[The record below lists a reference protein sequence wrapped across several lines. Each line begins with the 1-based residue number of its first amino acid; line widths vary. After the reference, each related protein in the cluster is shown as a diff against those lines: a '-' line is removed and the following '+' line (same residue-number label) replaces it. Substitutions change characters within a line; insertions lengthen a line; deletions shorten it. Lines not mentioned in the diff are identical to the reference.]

1 MDFQRFWDGSDML
14 FFGLKSYQTLSI
26 VPHPLLA
33 MAAKSPF
40 IIRGKVEHGTA
51 LGFTEDTLDLGAFV
65 DALGK
70 SVLRIHS
77 IQVAHQE
84 DDRPEKG
91 PVAAASGVTLNLGY
105 QLTTQSQTDIIQ
117 TSDKSV
123 IASGN
128 TVTSKVSGQAIVQ
141 MIADTNNLNPT
152 TFQVGYLIATE
163 TLYLGCK
170 TDVIVDDAFTTNVI
184 LECSVEKL
192 DERAAMSLAL
202 SQS

>member
-1 MDFQRFWDGSDML
+1 
-14 FFGLKSYQTLSI
+14 
-26 VPHPLLA
+26 

-40 IIRGKVEHGTA
+40 IIRGKVEHGISA
-51 LGFTEDTLDLGAFV
+51 GFEEDTLDLGAFV

-91 PVAAASGVTLNLGY
+91 PVANTDGTTLNLGY
-105 QLTTQSQTDIIQ
+105 QLTTQSQTNMIQ

-123 IASGN
+123 ICSGN
-128 TVTSKVSGQAIVQ
+128 TVTSKESASPIVQ
-141 MIADTNNLNPT
+141 MITDTNNLNPS
-152 TFQVGYLIATE
+152 TFAVGYLIATE
-163 TLYLGCK
+163 TLYLSTK
-170 TDVIVDDAFTTNVI
+170 TDQIVDDAFTTNII

>member
-1 MDFQRFWDGSDML
+1 
-14 FFGLKSYQTLSI
+14 
-26 VPHPLLA
+26 
-33 MAAKSPF
+33 MATKAPF
-40 IIRGKVEHGTA
+40 IIRGKVEHPVA
-51 LGFTEDTLDLGAFV
+51 AGFAEDTLDLGAFV

-84 DDRPEKG
+84 NDRPEKG
-91 PVAAASGVTLNLGY
+91 PVAAANGVTLNLGY
-105 QLTTQSQTDIIQ
+105 QLTTQSQTDMIQ

-128 TVTSKVSGQAIVQ
+128 VVTSKDSGSAIVQ
-141 MIADTNNLNPT
+141 MITDTNNLNPT
-152 TFQVGYLIATE
+152 SFQVGYLIATE
-163 TLYLGCK
+163 TLYLSSK
-170 TDVIVDDAFTTNVI
+170 TDNIVDDIFTTNVI

>member
-1 MDFQRFWDGSDML
+1 
-14 FFGLKSYQTLSI
+14 
-26 VPHPLLA
+26 

-51 LGFTEDTLDLGAFV
+51 LGFIEDTLDLGAFV

-91 PVAAASGVTLNLGY
+91 PVASANGVTLNLGW
-105 QLTTQSQTDIIQ
+105 QLTTQSQTAMIQ

-128 TVTSKVSGQAIVQ
+128 VVTPKDSGSAIIKGVW
-141 MIADTNNLNPT
+141 DTNNLNPT

-163 TLYLGCK
+163 TLYLSSV
-170 TDVIVDDAFTTNVI
+170 TDNTADNAFTTNVI

>member
-1 MDFQRFWDGSDML
+1 
-14 FFGLKSYQTLSI
+14 
-26 VPHPLLA
+26 
-33 MAAKSPF
+33 MAKVSAF
-40 IIRGKVEHGTA
+40 IIRGKVQHGTA
-51 LGFTEDTLDLGAFV
+51 LGFVEDTIDLGAFV

-77 IQVAHQE
+77 IQVQHQE
-84 DDRPEKG
+84 DQNPAKG
-91 PVAAASGVTLNLGY
+91 PVSSANGVTLNLGY
-105 QLTTQSQTDIIQ
+105 QLTTQSQIAMIQ

-128 TVTSKVSGQAIVQ
+128 TVTSKVSGSPIVH

-152 TFQVGYLIATE
+152 MFGVGYLIATE
-163 TLYLGCK
+163 TLYLSCA
-170 TDVIVDDAFTTNVI
+170 TDVQADDAFTTNII

>member
-1 MDFQRFWDGSDML
+1 
-14 FFGLKSYQTLSI
+14 
-26 VPHPLLA
+26 
-33 MAAKSPF
+33 MASKSPF
-40 IIRGKVEHGTA
+40 IIRGSVAHGTA
-51 LGFTEDTLDLGAFV
+51 AGFAEDTFDLGAFV

-77 IQVAHQE
+77 IQVTHQE
-84 DDRPEKG
+84 TANPEKG
-91 PVAAASGVTLNLGY
+91 PISSASGVTLNVGY
-105 QLTTQSQTDIIQ
+105 QLTTQSQTDMIQ

-128 TVTSKVSGQAIVQ
+128 TVTPKFSGSAIMVGVFE
-141 MIADTNNLNPT
+141 TNNINPT
-152 TFQVGYLIATE
+152 MFGVGYLVATE
-163 TLYLGCK
+163 TLYLGVQ
-170 TDVIVDDAFTTNVI
+170 TDVTADDAFTTNII

>member
-1 MDFQRFWDGSDML
+1 
-14 FFGLKSYQTLSI
+14 
-26 VPHPLLA
+26 

-40 IIRGKVEHGTA
+40 IIRGKVQHGTA
-51 LGFTEDTLDLGAFV
+51 LGFAEDTLDLGAFV

-84 DDRPEKG
+84 DAAPEKG
-91 PVAAASGVTLNLGY
+91 PVSTANGVTLNLGY
-105 QLTTQSQTDIIQ
+105 QLTTQSQTAMIQ

-128 TVTSKVSGQAIVQ
+128 TVTAKFSSSAIVCG
-141 MIADTNNLNPT
+141 IWETNNINPT
-152 TFQVGYLIATE
+152 MWNQGYLVATE
-163 TLYLGCK
+163 TLYLSSD
-170 TDVIVDDAFTTNVI
+170 TDQIADNAFTTNVI
-184 LECSVEKL
+184 LECTVEKL

>member
-1 MDFQRFWDGSDML
+1 
-14 FFGLKSYQTLSI
+14 
-26 VPHPLLA
+26 

-51 LGFTEDTLDLGAFV
+51 AGWAEDTLDLGAFV

-77 IQVAHQE
+77 IQVAHQQ
-84 DDRPEKG
+84 DGDPEKG
-91 PVAAASGVTLNLGY
+91 PVSSGSSVTLNVGY
-105 QLTTQSQTDIIQ
+105 QLTTQSQTDMIQ

-128 TVTSKVSGQAIVQ
+128 TVTPKVTSSAIIYGVFE
-141 MIADTNNLNPT
+141 TNNINPT
-152 TFQVGYLIATE
+152 MWSQGYLIATE
-163 TLYLGCK
+163 TLYLGVQ
-170 TDVIVDDAFTTNVI
+170 TDNTVSAAFTTNVI
-184 LECSVEKL
+184 LECTVEKL

>member
-1 MDFQRFWDGSDML
+1 
-14 FFGLKSYQTLSI
+14 
-26 VPHPLLA
+26 

-40 IIRGKVEHGTA
+40 IIRGKVEHGVTG
-51 LGFTEDTLDLGAFV
+51 GFAEDTIDLGAFV

-84 DDRPEKG
+84 DQRPEKG
-91 PVAAASGVTLNLGY
+91 PVAAATGATLNLGY
-105 QLTTQSQTDIIQ
+105 QLTTQSQTNMIQ

-128 TVTSKVSGQAIVQ
+128 VVTSKFSSSAIVA
-141 MIADTNNLNPT
+141 MITDTNNLNPT
-152 TFQVGYLIATE
+152 NFQIGYLIATE
-163 TLYLGCK
+163 TLYLSTK
-170 TDVIVDDAFTTNVI
+170 TDVEADDAFTTNVI

>member
-1 MDFQRFWDGSDML
+1 
-14 FFGLKSYQTLSI
+14 
-26 VPHPLLA
+26 
-33 MAAKSPF
+33 MAKVSPF

-51 LGFTEDTLDLGAFV
+51 AGFAEDTIDLGSFV

-77 IQVAHQE
+77 IQVAHQQ
-84 DDRPEKG
+84 DASPEKG
-91 PVAAASGVTLNLGY
+91 PIASGSGVTLNLGY
-105 QLTTQSQTDIIQ
+105 QLTTQSQTGMIQ

-123 IASGN
+123 IASGC
-128 TVTSKVSGQAIVQ
+128 TVTPKVSGQAIMYGVFD
-141 MIADTNNLNPT
+141 INNLNPT
-152 TFQVGYLIATE
+152 TFQIGYLIATE
-163 TLYLGCK
+163 TLYLLTE
-170 TDVIVDDAFTTNVI
+170 TDNTVGAAFTTNVI

>member
-1 MDFQRFWDGSDML
+1 ML
-14 FFGLKSYQTLSI
+14 FQGKKSHNSLSMPSLTDA
-26 VPHPLLA
+26 V

-40 IIRGKVEHGTA
+40 IIRGKVQHGTA
-51 LGFTEDTLDLGAFV
+51 AGFAENTIDLGAFV

-70 SVLRIHS
+70 SVLRVHS
-77 IQVAHQE
+77 IQVAHQ
-84 DDRPEKG
+84 DDSNPEKG
-91 PVAAASGVTLNLGY
+91 PVSSGSGVTLNLGY
-105 QLTTQSQTDIIQ
+105 QLTTQSQTDMIQ

-128 TVTSKVSGQAIVQ
+128 TVTPKVASSAIIYGVFE
-141 MIADTNNLNPT
+141 TNNINPT
-152 TFQVGYLIATE
+152 MWSQGYLIATE
-163 TLYLGCK
+163 TLYLSTQ
-170 TDVIVDDAFTTNVI
+170 TDNTASVAFTTNVI

>member
-1 MDFQRFWDGSDML
+1 
-14 FFGLKSYQTLSI
+14 
-26 VPHPLLA
+26 
-33 MAAKSPF
+33 MAARSPF

-51 LGFTEDTLDLGAFV
+51 LGFAEDTLDLGAFV

-84 DDRPEKG
+84 DSKPEKG
-91 PVAAASGVTLNLGY
+91 PVATANGVTLNLGW
-105 QLTTQSQTDIIQ
+105 QLTTQSQTAMIQ

-128 TVTSKVSGQAIVQ
+128 TVTPKVSGSAI
-141 MIADTNNLNPT
+141 IYGIFDTNNINPT
-152 TFQVGYLIATE
+152 MWSQGYLIATE
-163 TLYLGCK
+163 TLYLSSA
-170 TDVIVDDAFTTNVI
+170 TDNIADNAFTTNVI